1 MSMLMMLKEGGSLGI
16 DTIGNLPI
24 DEDID
29 LLPDTG
35 GAALATSFRV
45 ITNSLSVTQATN
57 AKSRAIVMESII
69 EEED

>member
-29 LLPDTG
+29 LLPDAG
-35 GAALATSFRV
+35 GGIEVDRQLMLWSDNGFALQYLDVDTLLLVGA
-45 ITNSLSVTQATN
+45 
-57 AKSRAIVMESII
+57 
-69 EEED
+69 

>member
-29 LLPDTG
+29 LLPDTSG
-35 GAALATSFRV
+35 GGIEIDRQLMLWSDSGFALQYLDVDTLLLVGA
-45 ITNSLSVTQATN
+45 
-57 AKSRAIVMESII
+57 
-69 EEED
+69 